1 MSELSDN
8 PNLKEI
14 NAYKKKLNWGDIP
27 SIYHLAA
34 SSLGDIDGI
43 LTHGFDSAYKQIL
56 NKNNWNLE
64 LLEGQRDVTGK
75 ITVTIKPKIALRHSF
90 DEQNYE
96 LHCYP
101 MIDNE
106 RNIVRQSEH
115 PECPF
120 IKWVPE
126 TMQML
131 FRLNSLIPFIVYTF
145 QNGDKADFALM
156 RYANARVEQ
165 LIELLNQSFDIVEI
179 KGYSIAEFCKE
190 LYRKRPHFHLTELLD
205 KPDDMEN

>member
-27 SIYHLAA
+27 TIYHLAA
-34 SSLGDIDGI
+34 SSLGDIDSI

-56 NKNNWNLE
+56 NKNNWNIEFLN
-64 LLEGQRDVTGK
+64 GHKDITGK
-75 ITVTIKPKIALRHSF
+75 INVANKPRISLRHVF

-101 MIDNE
+101 LINDE
-106 RNIVRQSEH
+106 RIISAQFNH
-115 PECPF
+115 PDCPF
-120 IKWVPE
+120 IKWLPE

-131 FRLNSLIPFIVYTF
+131 FRVNSLVPFIVYTF

-156 RYANARVEQ
+156 RYANARVEE
-165 LIELLNQSFDIVEI
+165 LIELLSQSFEIVDV
-179 KGYSIAEFCKE
+179 KGYSIAGFCKE
-190 LYRKRPHFHLTELLD
+190 LYRNRPHFHLTDMLD
-205 KPDDMEN
+205 KSDDTED

>member
-27 SIYHLAA
+27 NIYHLAA

-56 NKNNWNLE
+56 NKNNWNIE
-64 LLEGQRDVTGK
+64 LLNGEKKLTGEIIVTD
-75 ITVTIKPKIALRHSF
+75 KPKISLRHIY

-101 MIDNE
+101 IINDDRAIIAH
-106 RNIVRQSEH
+106 RNN
-115 PECPF
+115 PDCPF
-120 IKWVPE
+120 IKWIPE
-126 TMQML
+126 IMQML
-131 FRLNSLIPFIVYTF
+131 FRVNSLIPFIVYTF

-165 LIELLNQSFDIVEI
+165 LIEQLSQSFDIVEV
-179 KGYSIAEFCKE
+179 KGYSVAEFCKE
-190 LYRKRPHFHLTELLD
+190 LYRNRPHFHLTELID
-205 KPDDMEN
+205 EPEEMED